1 MYKNNAKK
9 AFNQQL
15 IINSQYKISEKP
27 AYYQQQFINSMYKIS
42 AKTTYNQQLKKINII
57 RQHIT
62 KKYKN

>member
-1 MYKNNAKK
+1 MYKSSAK
-9 AFNQQL
+9 AAYNQQL
-15 IINSQYKISEKP
+15 IINSL
-27 AYYQQQFINSMYKIS
+27 YKIS